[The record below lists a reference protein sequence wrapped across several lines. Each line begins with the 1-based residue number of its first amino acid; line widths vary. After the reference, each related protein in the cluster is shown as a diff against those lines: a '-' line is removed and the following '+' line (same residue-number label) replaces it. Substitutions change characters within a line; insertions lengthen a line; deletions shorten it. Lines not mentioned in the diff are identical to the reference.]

1 MSPLFYAQKSGKPLI
16 GITYSI
22 AGSKVISRSW
32 DSMLV
37 PLPFHKGMYA
47 ITKPTFIP
55 ADATPEELEQYRQKI
70 EQKLNELTWE
80 LDKKMGLPFIAQG
93 TVAKKSRKQAQK
105 ERELLEQQKE
115 GK

>member
-1 MSPLFYAQKSGKPLI
+1 MLI
-16 GITYSI
+16 
-22 AGSKVISRSW
+22 
-32 DSMLV
+32 
-37 PLPFHKGMYA
+37 PLPFQKGMYA
-47 ITKPTFIP
+47 ITEPVFIP
-55 ADATPEELEQYRQKI
+55 AEATTEELEQYRQKI
-70 EQKLNELTWE
+70 EQELNELTWE